1 MLGIH
6 NIPLPLLRV
15 ILPPGISFYTFQEVA
30 YVVDVYKGRVA
41 PTRSFAEYSL
51 FISLFP
57 HLIAGP
63 IQRPSH
69 LLPQVQAP
77 RRFDDGRFFDGLM
90 LILSGLFR
98 KTVIADNCA
107 LLADAAFTSPSA
119 VARALERFPASSRP
133 RLRWTSWRS
142 P

>member
-1 MLGIH
+1 SL
-6 NIPLPLLRV
+6 V
-15 ILPPGISFYTFQEVA
+15 
-30 YVVDVYKGRVA
+30 
-41 PTRSFAEYSL
+41 EYAL

-77 RRFDDGRFFDGLM
+77 RLFDEERFFSGLM

-107 LLADAAFTSPSA
+107 LLADAVFSGRWGEPNLVSVAIGTYAFAWQIYGDFSGYSDIARGSA
-119 VARALERFPASSRP
+119 QLLGLHFMV
-133 RLRWTSWRS
+133 
-142 P
+142 